1 MMRNAIKRLLAIS
14 CVVALLM
21 TTQGITVLAEDIQAE
36 EEIILSEAGESEEAE
51 ESIQESIE
59 EDSVPESVDPEP
71 RVNMDVFIVE
81 DIVEE
86 EVNQNLQDQVVG
98 DGDIRVGPGVTA
110 TYDEATGAVEF
121 YSNDGTLDQYW
132 SYSFSGEIKS
142 IKVAS
147 GRVYLP
153 PDSSYIFA
161 TTGSLTSLDLSGF
174 DTSYVVRM
182 DYMFYGCSS
191 LTSLDLSSF
200 DTSNVTNMDFMFCGC
215 SRLESLDLGL
225 FYTPNVASMDYMF
238 DSCDSL
244 KYLDLSTFDTSK
256 VTDMTHMFFGCS
268 SLTTLD
274 LSSFDTTNVE
284 SMSGMFNSCVNMT
297 SLDLSSFDTRYVTDM
312 CGMFASCS
320 SLAFLDLG
328 SFDTRHVTDMS
339 GMFSN
344 CASLPTLDLGNIST
358 LNVTNMDSLFYACSS
373 LTSLDLSGFNT
384 SRVENTEH
392 MFQGCSNLTSLN
404 LSSFNTLN
412 VTSMTSM
419 FYDCR
424 SLASLD
430 LSSFDTSNIT
440 SMENTF
446 YGCSSL
452 TSLDLSGFDTSY
464 VVRMDHMFNGCSSL
478 TSLDLSSFD
487 TSNVE
492 SMVAMFY
499 GCSGLMSLDLSSFDM
514 SNMPL
519 IGGMFYGCSNLQKL
533 KTPKNNVENPE
544 LPNVMYDSDGKEYTQ
559 LPTTTKSI
567 TLTSS
572 IGMKDISNAS
582 VECISFSY
590 IYSGAPCTP
599 ELTVKVDGL
608 TLKKD
613 TDYTVEYVNNINH
626 GTATIIIR
634 GMGTYTGYRT
644 ETFVINPKDIS
655 NASVGGVGLAY
666 GYSGKAYTPELTVK
680 VDGLTLKKD
689 TDYMVEYVNNV
700 NVGTATIIIRGIG
713 NYTGYRMENFKIV
726 ENDISEAYVEGVE
739 GLFFVYSGMP
749 CTPALTV
756 KVDGVTLK
764 KDQDYTV
771 EYVNNVNVGTA
782 TITITGIGNYAG
794 YRTETF
800 EIKPKAISNASVG
813 GVSPFFVYSGMPCTP
828 ALTVK
833 VDGVTLKKD
842 TDYTVKYVN
851 NKNIGTA
858 NIIIQG
864 IGNYTGYRIETF
876 EIEPKD
882 ISNAS
887 VGGISLSYGY
897 SGKAY
902 TPALTVKVDGVT
914 LKKDT
919 DYTVKYVNNKNIGTA
934 NIIIQGI
941 GNYTGYRIKTFEIVD
956 CVSSLVS
963 GKTYQLIPKNN
974 SKTAVCSFSGK
985 MVNNTRI
992 YITDRS
998 SSEAMKFK
1006 AIQNADGTWKFINAK
1021 CELALA
1027 VQQNSNEVGKGL
1039 VLYDQTTRIAQ
1050 NWKLSKKSDNSFAII
1065 NAVSG
1070 LSIAMSDESAVKGT
1084 TLSMAKTASV
1094 GLQRFYIAETS
1105 AISAPYDGTKSVRA
1119 SKDKN
1124 FGLNIASSSKDDNAN
1139 VNLNTYS
1146 NTNAK
1151 KFKIM
1156 YSGGGYYRLVNVN
1169 SGLCLTVKGNTSADG
1184 ANVIQSKWA
1193 AQSGQ
1198 RWKITKNSDGT
1209 VTLTNALGTVLHL
1222 TGNKTANGTNIVAK
1236 NASTSSAQKWYLQ

>member
-828 ALTVK
+828 ALIVK